1 MKAGA
6 RKDAIP
12 LVLARPPGP
21 VSQMTKAERRAFATA
36 FVDAMF
42 GRLEVA
48 RAAGEQE
55 RPEEAAAEATP
66 AAAPA
71 EGRRTVDGP
80 GETGGRH
87 A

>member
-1 MKAGA
+1 MKAAA

-12 LVLARPPGP
+12 LVLARPPGS
-21 VSQMTKAERRAFATA
+21 VSRMTQAERRAFATA

-48 RAAGEQE
+48 RAAVDQE
-55 RPEEAAAEATP
+55 RPEEADSEATP
-66 AAAPA
+66 AATPA
-71 EGRRTVDGP
+71 EGRHTVDGP
-80 GETGGRH
+80 REAKVRH

>member
-1 MKAGA
+1 MKAAA

-21 VSQMTKAERRAFATA
+21 VSQMTQAERRAFATA

-42 GRLEVA
+42 GRLAVA
-48 RAAGEQE
+48 RDAVDQE
-55 RPEEAAAEATP
+55 RPEEADPEATP
-66 AAAPA
+66 AATPA
-71 EGRRTVDGP
+71 EGRPTVDGP